1 MKIEQNIKSQ
11 LILNNLNEL
20 LDDINKIYK
29 IHDKYLIKFN
39 LENGSDYINQIN
51 NNINKDDIKIK
62 LKNNNIETYNYDDLD
77 ILFNNNEVL
86 LIDNISLSEI
96 WKNFENIK
104 NKKTILQYL
113 NVFYT
118 IFDINNTS
126 NKNENIDFF
135 LKQFQSIFN
144 DNENNQKDL
153 GGENNQKDLGG
164 ENNQKDLGGENNQKD
179 LGGENN
185 QKDLGGENNE
195 NILHK
200 LGENMLNNTNKEDME
215 QFSKDIENNIEKN
228 KDNSI
233 FKLAEEMSS
242 ELMNENL
249 DLNQLLSGNNNN
261 LMNVIS
267 NIGNKLQQKFESNDI
282 KQEDLINDMNK
293 FINDNDSMFK
303 NIMDNFNTEM
313 NNKKIIKKKDKK
325 DKKDKKKRKKN
336 KNT

>member
-1 MKIEQNIKSQ
+1 MKIEQNIISQ

-29 IHDKYLIKFN
+29 IDDKYLIKFN

-126 NKNENIDFF
+126 NKDENIDFF

-144 DNENNQKDL
+144 DN
-153 GGENNQKDLGG
+153 
-164 ENNQKDLGGENNQKD
+164 
-179 LGGENN
+179 ENN

-313 NNKKIIKKKDKK
+313 NNQKIIKKKDKK
-325 DKKDKKKRKKN
+325 DKKDKKKRKK
-336 KNT
+336 K